1 MTTTTPPPPLED
13 HYKQLIQ
20 YFLHDGAYN
29 EHELIDLLN
38 NLRDRYDLKIK
49 VQNEIRTFTDTFLP
63 LLNKHIN
70 QYGMEI
76 KQVVSE
82 ENEND
87 IYFVC
92 IQNFK
97 PQFVK
102 MDCSYTEKEAAIFE
116 KILELIIT
124 NDEKCIASRVVFEA
138 ILANDLKMTQKEFG
152 EIMARFHRD
161 KWIESGPHN
170 TIILHARA
178 ILEMQSFITD
188 TYRDDTY
195 NCQICRRLL
204 IRGLVC
210 SNSSCDVHMHRSCAA
225 RYFLRL
231 SNSTNKKSAYPCPTC
246 KKEWNKNDVDSVLKT
261 TKTTNENSDQ
271 QPTTTAVNKR
281 QRTSRNNNNSTN
293 NRSVRSSARQVI
305 SESDDDN

>member
-1 MTTTTPPPPLED
+1 MSLPTALED
-13 HYKQLIQ
+13 YHKQLIQ

-38 NLRDRYDLKIK
+38 NLRDRYDLQIK
-49 VQNEIRTFTDTFLP
+49 VKDEIRTFNEGYLP
-63 LLNKHIN
+63 LMNKHLN
-70 QYGMEI
+70 QYGIEI
-76 KQVVSE
+76 KQVTSE

-102 MDCSYTEKEAAIFE
+102 MDSSYTEKEAAIFE
-116 KILELIIT
+116 KLLELVVT
-124 NDEKCIASRVVFEA
+124 NDEKCITTREVFES

-152 EIMARFHRD
+152 ETMARFHRD
-161 KWIESGPHN
+161 KWIESGPNN

-178 ILEMQSFITD
+178 ILEMQTFIMD
-188 TYRDDTY
+188 VFRNYVS
-195 NCQICRRLL
+195 NCQNCRRLL

-231 SNSTNKKSAYPCPTC
+231 SHATNKKTVYPCPSC
-246 KKEWNKNDVDSVLKT
+246 KQEWNKDDVNSVLKA
-261 TKTTNENSDQ
+261 TKINDENGERSS
-271 QPTTTAVNKR
+271 TTTTMNKR
-281 QRTSRNNNNSTN
+281 QRTSRGTDHPNNSTN
-293 NRSVRSSARQVI
+293 HRSSHRRVI
-305 SESDDDN
+305 NESDDDE